1 MPLPYCMH
9 SSVIIARIGATTIS
23 TTSTA
28 RTTMASSSTPN
39 VHTTSEAE
47 ATIKSTETLNGK

>member
-9 SSVIIARIGATTIS
+9 SSIIIARIGVT
-23 TTSTA
+23 TTSTTA
-28 RTTMASSSTPN
+28 TASTTMASSSTPN
-39 VHTTSEAE
+39 VHTMSEAK